1 MKQKVNTILSNL
13 KPFGVY
19 FLTVL
24 IGYGLTFFGHEV
36 QIIGFYGVYVVYSLL
51 GILIGV
57 FTDIKKD
64 KYGLIAFVVMIIAA
78 PLLRLVMQGFT
89 TPSFGIDNIIY
100 AFGSFGNM
108 FSLLWNPFINSE
120 SFILQYAFS
129 ILFAFVPIA
138 IGFGLKKVLNSRKA
152 M

>member
-1 MKQKVNTILSNL
+1 MKQKANQILSNL

-36 QIIGFYGVYVVYSLL
+36 QIIGFYSVYVVYSLL

-64 KYGLIAFVVMIIAA
+64 KYGLIAYAVMIVTA

-89 TPSFGIDNIIY
+89 TPTFGIDNIIY

-129 ILFAFVPIA
+129 ILFAFLPIA
-138 IGFGLKKVLNSRKA
+138 IGLGLKKVIKSKKA